1 MDLFIWPILSL
12 IVPGVVMAFVSRA
25 TGSFI
30 LVLIVSIALAGIG
43 LLLLA
48 TAIAPQGLGQAL
60 IGIFVFFPAALSTF
74 VGGVIGSALYKPAE
88 VHEKVDPDR
97 LR

>member
-1 MDLFIWPILSL
+1 MELFVLPILSL

-25 TGSFI
+25 IGSSI
-30 LVLIVSIALAGIG
+30 LALIVSVVLAGIG
-43 LLLLA
+43 LLLLN
-48 TAIAPQGLGQAL
+48 TAIGPQGLGQAL